1 MASNKSVKIAQLSK
15 DMNLKGKSLLD
26 MLAEMGIDKK
36 TGASLDSDEMDLFL
50 DTITRKNQIENLADY
65 LSGKAR
71 IISEEKEQ
79 ARIEAEAKAKA
90 EAEAKKES
98 ARALAE
104 AEVIRAEGVAKANS
118 IIGESLRGNESY
130 LRYLWIQTL
139 NDNPQNV
146 IYVPT
151 EAGLPILEAGK
162 RQSCR
167 TDDKT
172 DDL

>member
-1 MASNKSVKIAQLSK
+1 MNLSIKTLSVVAVIAVLISMIFFGYPQYKVWQQRLAGQAELARAEQNRKIAIQ
-15 DMNLKGKSLLD
+15 
-26 MLAEMGIDKK
+26 
-36 TGASLDSDEMDLFL
+36 
-50 DTITRKNQIENLADY
+50 
-65 LSGKAR
+65 
-71 IISEEKEQ
+71 
-79 ARIEAEAKAKA
+79 

>member
-1 MASNKSVKIAQLSK
+1 MNSLIRTWSIAAAFILLVAVVIYGYPQYKVWQQRLAGQAELARAEQNRKIAIQ
-15 DMNLKGKSLLD
+15 
-26 MLAEMGIDKK
+26 
-36 TGASLDSDEMDLFL
+36 
-50 DTITRKNQIENLADY
+50 
-65 LSGKAR
+65 
-71 IISEEKEQ
+71 
-79 ARIEAEAKAKA
+79 

-104 AEVIRAEGVAKANS
+104 AEIIRAEGVAKANS

-139 NDNPQNV
+139 NDNPQSV

-162 RQSCR
+162 RQ
-167 TDDKT
+167 
-172 DDL
+172 

>member
-1 MASNKSVKIAQLSK
+1 MNLSIKTLSVVAVIALLISMIFFGYPQYKVWQRRLAGQAELARAEQNRKIAIQ
-15 DMNLKGKSLLD
+15 
-26 MLAEMGIDKK
+26 
-36 TGASLDSDEMDLFL
+36 
-50 DTITRKNQIENLADY
+50 
-65 LSGKAR
+65 
-71 IISEEKEQ
+71 
-79 ARIEAEAKAKA
+79 

>member
-1 MASNKSVKIAQLSK
+1 MNSWIRTWVSVAVIFLLVTMVIYGYPQYKVWQQRLAGQAELARAEQNRKIAIQ
-15 DMNLKGKSLLD
+15 
-26 MLAEMGIDKK
+26 
-36 TGASLDSDEMDLFL
+36 
-50 DTITRKNQIENLADY
+50 
-65 LSGKAR
+65 
-71 IISEEKEQ
+71 
-79 ARIEAEAKAKA
+79 

-118 IIGESLRGNESY
+118 IIGESLRGNETY

-162 RQSCR
+162 RQ
-167 TDDKT
+167 
-172 DDL
+172 

>member
-1 MASNKSVKIAQLSK
+1 MNLSIKTLSVVAVIALLISMIFFGYPQYKVWQQRLAGQAELARAEQNRKIAIQ
-15 DMNLKGKSLLD
+15 
-26 MLAEMGIDKK
+26 
-36 TGASLDSDEMDLFL
+36 
-50 DTITRKNQIENLADY
+50 
-65 LSGKAR
+65 
-71 IISEEKEQ
+71 
-79 ARIEAEAKAKA
+79 

>member
-1 MASNKSVKIAQLSK
+1 MNSLIRTWSIAAEFILLIAVVIYGYPQYKVWQQRLAGQAELARAEQNRKISIQ
-15 DMNLKGKSLLD
+15 
-26 MLAEMGIDKK
+26 
-36 TGASLDSDEMDLFL
+36 
-50 DTITRKNQIENLADY
+50 
-65 LSGKAR
+65 
-71 IISEEKEQ
+71 
-79 ARIEAEAKAKA
+79 

-104 AEVIRAEGVAKANS
+104 AEVIRAEGVAKANR

-162 RQSCR
+162 R
-167 TDDKT
+167 K
-172 DDL
+172 

>member
-1 MASNKSVKIAQLSK
+1 MMKSLIQTWSVATDVILIIAALIYGYPQYKVWQQRLAGQAELARAEQNRKIAIQ
-15 DMNLKGKSLLD
+15 
-26 MLAEMGIDKK
+26 
-36 TGASLDSDEMDLFL
+36 
-50 DTITRKNQIENLADY
+50 
-65 LSGKAR
+65 
-71 IISEEKEQ
+71 
-79 ARIEAEAKAKA
+79 

-118 IIGESLRGNESY
+118 IIGASLRGNESY

-162 RQSCR
+162 R
-167 TDDKT
+167 K
-172 DDL
+172 

>member
-1 MASNKSVKIAQLSK
+1 MNLSIKTLSVVAVIALLICMIFFGYPQYKVWQQRLAGQAELARAEQNRKIAIQ
-15 DMNLKGKSLLD
+15 
-26 MLAEMGIDKK
+26 
-36 TGASLDSDEMDLFL
+36 
-50 DTITRKNQIENLADY
+50 
-65 LSGKAR
+65 
-71 IISEEKEQ
+71 
-79 ARIEAEAKAKA
+79 

>member
-1 MASNKSVKIAQLSK
+1 MNLSIKTLSVVAVIALLISMIFFGYPQYKVWQQRLAGQAELARAEQNRKIAIQ
-15 DMNLKGKSLLD
+15 
-26 MLAEMGIDKK
+26 
-36 TGASLDSDEMDLFL
+36 
-50 DTITRKNQIENLADY
+50 
-65 LSGKAR
+65 
-71 IISEEKEQ
+71 
-79 ARIEAEAKAKA
+79 

-167 TDDKT
+167 TDDQT

>member
-1 MASNKSVKIAQLSK
+1 MNSLIRTWVTAAIILLLISMVIYGYPQYKVWQQRLAGQAELARTEQNRKIAIQ
-15 DMNLKGKSLLD
+15 
-26 MLAEMGIDKK
+26 
-36 TGASLDSDEMDLFL
+36 
-50 DTITRKNQIENLADY
+50 
-65 LSGKAR
+65 
-71 IISEEKEQ
+71 
-79 ARIEAEAKAKA
+79 EAEAQ
-90 EAEAKKES
+90 KES

-118 IIGESLRGNESY
+118 IIGESLRGNEGY

-162 RQSCR
+162 R
-167 TDDKT
+167 K
-172 DDL
+172 

>member
-1 MASNKSVKIAQLSK
+1 MKSLIQTWSVITVVILLIAALIYGYPQYKVWQQRLAGQAELARAEQNRKIAIQ
-15 DMNLKGKSLLD
+15 
-26 MLAEMGIDKK
+26 
-36 TGASLDSDEMDLFL
+36 
-50 DTITRKNQIENLADY
+50 
-65 LSGKAR
+65 
-71 IISEEKEQ
+71 
-79 ARIEAEAKAKA
+79 

-162 RQSCR
+162 R
-167 TDDKT
+167 K
-172 DDL
+172 

>member
-1 MASNKSVKIAQLSK
+1 MKSLIQTWSVVTVVILLIAALIYGYPQYKVWQQRLAGQAELARAEQNRKIAIQ
-15 DMNLKGKSLLD
+15 
-26 MLAEMGIDKK
+26 
-36 TGASLDSDEMDLFL
+36 
-50 DTITRKNQIENLADY
+50 
-65 LSGKAR
+65 
-71 IISEEKEQ
+71 
-79 ARIEAEAKAKA
+79 

-104 AEVIRAEGVAKANS
+104 AEVIRAEGVAKANR

-162 RQSCR
+162 R
-167 TDDKT
+167 K
-172 DDL
+172 

>member
-1 MASNKSVKIAQLSK
+1 MNSLIRTWVTVAIILLLISTVIYGYPQYKVWQQRLAGQAELARAEQNRKIAIQ
-15 DMNLKGKSLLD
+15 
-26 MLAEMGIDKK
+26 
-36 TGASLDSDEMDLFL
+36 
-50 DTITRKNQIENLADY
+50 
-65 LSGKAR
+65 
-71 IISEEKEQ
+71 
-79 ARIEAEAKAKA
+79 

-104 AEVIRAEGVAKANS
+104 AEIIRAEGVAKANS
-118 IIGESLRGNESY
+118 IIGESLRGNEGY

-162 RQSCR
+162 R
-167 TDDKT
+167 K
-172 DDL
+172 

>member
-1 MASNKSVKIAQLSK
+1 MSSSIRVWSVAAGIILLISAIIYGYPQYKVWQQRLAGQAELARAEQNRKIAIQ
-15 DMNLKGKSLLD
+15 
-26 MLAEMGIDKK
+26 
-36 TGASLDSDEMDLFL
+36 
-50 DTITRKNQIENLADY
+50 
-65 LSGKAR
+65 
-71 IISEEKEQ
+71 
-79 ARIEAEAKAKA
+79 

-104 AEVIRAEGVAKANS
+104 AEIIRAEGVAKANS
-118 IIGESLRGNESY
+118 IIGESLRGNEGY

-162 RQSCR
+162 RQ
-167 TDDKT
+167 
-172 DDL
+172 

>member
-1 MASNKSVKIAQLSK
+1 MKSLIQTWSVVTVVILLIAALIYGYPQYKVWQQRLAGQAELARAEQNRKIAIQ
-15 DMNLKGKSLLD
+15 
-26 MLAEMGIDKK
+26 
-36 TGASLDSDEMDLFL
+36 
-50 DTITRKNQIENLADY
+50 
-65 LSGKAR
+65 
-71 IISEEKEQ
+71 
-79 ARIEAEAKAKA
+79 

-104 AEVIRAEGVAKANS
+104 AEVIRAEGVAKANR

-130 LRYLWIQTL
+130 LRYIWIQTL

-162 RQSCR
+162 R
-167 TDDKT
+167 K
-172 DDL
+172 

>member
-1 MASNKSVKIAQLSK
+1 MSSIRVWSVAAGIILLISAIIYGYPQYKVWQQRLAGQAELARAEQNRKIAIQ
-15 DMNLKGKSLLD
+15 
-26 MLAEMGIDKK
+26 
-36 TGASLDSDEMDLFL
+36 
-50 DTITRKNQIENLADY
+50 
-65 LSGKAR
+65 
-71 IISEEKEQ
+71 
-79 ARIEAEAKAKA
+79 

-104 AEVIRAEGVAKANS
+104 AEIIRAEGVAKANS
-118 IIGESLRGNESY
+118 IIGESLRGNEGY

-162 RQSCR
+162 R
-167 TDDKT
+167 K
-172 DDL
+172 

>member
-1 MASNKSVKIAQLSK
+1 MNLSIKTLSVVAVIALLISMIFFGYPQYKVWQQRLAGQAELARAEQNRKIAIQ
-15 DMNLKGKSLLD
+15 
-26 MLAEMGIDKK
+26 
-36 TGASLDSDEMDLFL
+36 
-50 DTITRKNQIENLADY
+50 
-65 LSGKAR
+65 
-71 IISEEKEQ
+71 
-79 ARIEAEAKAKA
+79 EAEAQ
-90 EAEAKKES
+90 KES

>member
-1 MASNKSVKIAQLSK
+1 MYSWIRTWSVVIVFILIVVAAVYGYPQYKVWQQRLAGQAELARAEQNRKIAIQ
-15 DMNLKGKSLLD
+15 
-26 MLAEMGIDKK
+26 
-36 TGASLDSDEMDLFL
+36 
-50 DTITRKNQIENLADY
+50 
-65 LSGKAR
+65 
-71 IISEEKEQ
+71 
-79 ARIEAEAKAKA
+79 

-104 AEVIRAEGVAKANS
+104 AEVIRAEGVAKANR

-146 IYVPT
+146 IYIPT

-162 RQSCR
+162 R
-167 TDDKT
+167 K
-172 DDL
+172 